1 MISFS
6 ARGDFNN
13 TERFLRKIKSGDLYR
28 RLEPFAKE
36 GATSLSVVTPR
47 DSGATAG
54 AWTYKIE
61 ITTSAVTITWLN
73 THMPSGFPVA
83 ISLQYGHGTGTG
95 GWVQGRDY
103 INPVMRP
110 IFDRIA
116 DAVWKEVTSA

>member
-1 MISFS
+1 MISFT
-6 ARGDFNN
+6 AKGDFNN
-13 TERFLRKIKSGDLYR
+13 TERFLRRMKDGSLYS

-36 GATSLSVVTPR
+36 GVVSLSVVTPK

-54 AWTYKIE
+54 AWSYKIE
-61 ITTSAVTITWLN
+61 ITKASATITWLN
-73 THMPSGFPVA
+73 NNAPSGFPVA

-103 INPVMRP
+103 INPVMQP